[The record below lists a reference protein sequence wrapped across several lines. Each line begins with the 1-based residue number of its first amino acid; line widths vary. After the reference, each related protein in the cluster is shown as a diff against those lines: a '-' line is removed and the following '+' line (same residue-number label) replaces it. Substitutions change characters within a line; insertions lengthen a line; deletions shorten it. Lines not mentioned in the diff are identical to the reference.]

1 MNVPN
6 PFIYQLTKD
15 EFIKQFSISNSTL
28 QRIRYFAKKHYLEWY
43 KVFLLKSNRIDL
55 REYQKLL
62 TFISEWE
69 WERMKDPKLRYRDR
83 K

>member
-28 QRIRYFAKKHYLEWY
+28 QRIRYFAKKHYPEWY

-55 REYQKLL
+55 KEYQKLL

-69 WERMKDPKLRYRDR
+69 WERMKDSKLRYKDR